1 MATPTVDLG
10 LLNSFSPIFVF
21 ILVFAVCFGIFQW
34 SKLFGDNKVIHAMI
48 AVVIGLFSSVF
59 STSARG
65 MIEFMVPWFTI
76 LIIFGVLLI
85 IIFKM
90 FGVSDSSLTAAA
102 KDKGVMWTILIIAVI
117 IILGALST
125 VYGQKSLSYT
135 TPGAETSTDTTT
147 TSTNTES
154 RATTVSANTEG
165 VQQTTTQNV
174 GVINPGNPG
183 TSNTGSTNFNQN
195 VGATF
200 YNPRVLGMLFVLL
213 IIALGVR
220 MLTQP
225 PTA

>member
-1 MATPTVDLG
+1 MATPVVDLG

-21 ILVFAVCFGIFQW
+21 LLVFAVCFGIFQW
-34 SKLFGDNKVIHAMI
+34 TKLFGDNRVIHAMI

-59 STSARG
+59 SSSARG
-65 MIEFMVPWFTI
+65 MIEFMVPWFTV

-85 IIFKM
+85 IMFKM
-90 FGVSDSSLTAAA
+90 FGISDSSLIAAA
-102 KDKGVMWTILIIAVI
+102 KDRAVMWTIIIVAVV

-135 TPGAETSTDTTT
+135 TPGADTGTASTTAQN
-147 TSTNTES
+147 STES
-154 RATTVSANTEG
+154 SVEG
-165 VQQTTTQNV
+165 GTQQTTQSV
-174 GVINPGNPG
+174 GIISPGNPG
-183 TSNTGSTNFNQN
+183 SSNSASTNFNQN

-200 YNPRVLGMLFVLL
+200 YNPRVLGMLFVIL
-213 IIALGVR
+213 IVALGVR